1 MKFINNIKYILL
13 CILLFLMAISYHP
26 FFFGDINAEVEV
38 GNRVLSL
45 PIYISFVA
53 LFLLSFLTA
62 KKLNTKLFMVSLVSF
77 VIIGVLAWFILAVFG
92 DATMISDIK
101 VLLFVVA
108 SIVIGKSLNLSDRK
122 LLILVAVF
130 GLTAL
135 LSGIMQVY
143 QNIGGFIILDQ
154 YRANSKN
161 SLGAILATAV
171 ISFIYAASRTKKTIR
186 IAFVAFAV
194 LGIIVVLTIRA
205 RASFLAIVLVIMAI
219 FMRQIKSKGV
229 IWAFVILLVGGILL
243 ALAPD
248 SVSNF
253 VIDSITAGRQ
263 GGDITSGR
271 MGAYQQA
278 LSIFSSSP
286 FLGNIAEQQEIAW
299 VHNYLL
305 LKLSNFGLLFAWP
318 FFVYYFFLLIY
329 CFKHMLRTNQ
339 KREDL
344 PLFYQGFPLVLI
356 PFVISILEPTFP
368 FAPGTAVAYNFIM
381 LGLSDSYYHSRLSN

>member
-171 ISFIYAASRTKKTIR
+171 ISFIYAASRTKR
-186 IAFVAFAV
+186 
-194 LGIIVVLTIRA
+194 
-205 RASFLAIVLVIMAI
+205 
-219 FMRQIKSKGV
+219 
-229 IWAFVILLVGGILL
+229 
-243 ALAPD
+243 
-248 SVSNF
+248 
-253 VIDSITAGRQ
+253 
-263 GGDITSGR
+263 
-271 MGAYQQA
+271 
-278 LSIFSSSP
+278 LS
-286 FLGNIAEQQEIAW
+286 E
-299 VHNYLL
+299 LL
-305 LKLSNFGLLFAWP
+305 LLLLLF
-318 FFVYYFFLLIY
+318 
-329 CFKHMLRTNQ
+329 
-339 KREDL
+339 
-344 PLFYQGFPLVLI
+344 
-356 PFVISILEPTFP
+356 
-368 FAPGTAVAYNFIM
+368 
-381 LGLSDSYYHSRLSN
+381 